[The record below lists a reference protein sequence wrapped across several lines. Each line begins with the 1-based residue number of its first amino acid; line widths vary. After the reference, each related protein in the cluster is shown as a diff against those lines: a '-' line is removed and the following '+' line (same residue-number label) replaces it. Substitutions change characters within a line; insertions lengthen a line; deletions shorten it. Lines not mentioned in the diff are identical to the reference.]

1 MSISFKKI
9 VTKTSFLNPLK
20 NFSPDEVPFEIR
32 FDPLTG
38 QTGRVFDLPYHPE
51 PPDLSQ
57 LVQRSRE
64 IFCPFCPNALEK
76 STPLFPK
83 ELVGDGRIKVGK
95 ALLIPN
101 LLPFDKYAGISILSP
116 QHYISMKDL
125 TPEEIN
131 DAFSATLL
139 FVKRVAEVDP
149 AVNFFSINWN
159 YMPPAGSS
167 LVHPH
172 LQVSCGEVPTNQMRM
187 QIEASSTYFETH
199 GTNFWQDFMVAEK
212 EAEERYIGEM
222 NSTFWVMS
230 YVPVSYLPDVCCIF
244 STHYSLARLEE
255 GELISFAEGLSR
267 ILRYFSLGNIASF
280 NMSLFAIREGE
291 HFRINARI
299 CPRLLTRAIG
309 NSDQTYFQVI
319 HKEPYTLRPPES
331 ECHKV
336 RDVFRET

>member
-1 MSISFKKI
+1 VAVMFKKI
-9 VTKTSFLNPLK
+9 TGKTRLMNPLK
-20 NFSPDEVPFEIR
+20 GYALDEIPFEIR

-57 LVQRSRE
+57 VVQQSKE
-64 IFCPFCPNALEK
+64 IFCPFCPEVLEK

-83 ELVGDGRIKVGK
+83 ELVQEGRIKVGK
-95 ALLIPN
+95 AVLIPN
-101 LLPFDKYAGISILSP
+101 LIPFDKYAGISVLSP
-116 QHYISMKDL
+116 QHYIAMEDL
-125 TPEEIN
+125 TPKEIS

-149 AVNFFSINWN
+149 AVNFFTINSN

-172 LQVSCGEVPTNQMRM
+172 LQVSCGEVPTNQLRV
-187 QIEASSTYFETH
+187 QIEASRRYCEEN
-199 GTNFWQDFMVAEK
+199 GTNFWQDFMEAEK
-212 EAEERYIGEM
+212 QGEKRYIGEI

-230 YVPVSYLPDVCCIF
+230 YVPISYLPDISCIF
-244 STHYSLARLEE
+244 SAHYSLAQLEE
-255 GELISFAEGLSR
+255 GELLSFVDGLSR
-267 ILRYFSLGNIASF
+267 ILRYFSLENISSF

-319 HKEPYTLRPPES
+319 HREPYTLRPPES
-331 ECHKV
+331 ECQKV
-336 RDVFRET
+336 REIFQES

>member
-57 LVQRSRE
+57 LVQRSKE
-64 IFCPFCPNALEK
+64 IFCPFCPNELEK

-83 ELVGDGRIKVGK
+83 ELVEDGRIKVGK

-101 LLPFDKYAGISILSP
+101 LLPFDKYAGISVLSP
-116 QHYISMKDL
+116 QHYLSMKDL
-125 TPEEIN
+125 TPEEIG

-172 LQVSCGEVPTNQMRM
+172 LQVSCGEVPTNQLRM

-212 EAEERYIGEM
+212 EAEERYIGEI
-222 NSTFWVMS
+222 NSIFWVMS
-230 YVPVSYLPDVCCIF
+230 YVPVSYLPDVWCIF

-255 GELISFAEGLSR
+255 GELISFADGLSR
-267 ILRYFSLGNIASF
+267 ILRYFSLENIASF

-319 HKEPYTLRPPES
+319 HREPYTLRPPES

-336 RDVFRET
+336 REVFREA